1 MCLPRVLPRCKQHCT
16 LGQFS
21 LMIRAGSVE
30 AIKKIMRKNVINLVW
45 LSRVLFSCA
54 LLLGPTLANATTV
67 TYILDQSN
75 VLADDVDYLSVMISD
90 NTQGQLD
97 FRVSTLSALSDQA
110 GNNYGIQSF
119 GLNSPGDLSM
129 FILPDGWSAQ
139 YNKTMNEAGMFDVRL
154 AGTGSSRQDPLM
166 FSVIGLTL
174 EDVTPEFAAHVA
186 GFEYAMGVSSAFFYG
201 GRPAEVPLPATAI
214 IFLSGIFGLA
224 GFARRRTAS
233 VN

>member
-1 MCLPRVLPRCKQHCT
+1 M
-16 LGQFS
+16 
-21 LMIRAGSVE
+21 
-30 AIKKIMRKNVINLVW
+30 NLVW
-45 LSRVLFSCA
+45 LSRVLFCCA
-54 LLLGPTLANATTV
+54 LLLGPTVTSATTV

-90 NTQGQLD
+90 NTEGQLD
-97 FRVSTLSALSDQA
+97 FRVSTLSPLSDQA

-119 GLNSPGDLSM
+119 GLNSLGDLSM
-129 FILPDGWSAQ
+129 FILPDGWRAQ
-139 YNKTMNEAGMFDVRL
+139 YNKNMSEAGKFDVRL

-166 FSVIGLTL
+166 FSVVGLTL

-186 GFEYAMGVSSAFFYG
+186 GFEYDMGACSNSGGAKPGIQGCGETVNSGFFYG
-201 GRPAEVPLPATAI
+201 GRAKGIPLPPAAI
-214 IFLSGIFGLA
+214 LLLSGIFGLA

>member
-1 MCLPRVLPRCKQHCT
+1 M
-16 LGQFS
+16 
-21 LMIRAGSVE
+21 
-30 AIKKIMRKNVINLVW
+30 NLVW
-45 LSRVLFSCA
+45 LFRVLLCCA
-54 LLLGPTLANATTV
+54 LLLGPTLTSATTV

-90 NTQGQLD
+90 NTEGQLD
-97 FRVSTLSALSDQA
+97 FRVSTLSPLSDQA

-129 FILPDGWSAQ
+129 FILPDGWRAQ
-139 YNKTMNEAGMFDVRL
+139 YNKNMSEAGKFDVRL

-166 FSVIGLTL
+166 FSVVGLTL

-186 GFEYAMGVSSAFFYG
+186 GFEYAMGACSNSGGAKPGIQGCGETVNSGFFYG
-201 GRPAEVPLPATAI
+201 GRAKGIPLPPAAI
-214 IFLSGIFGLA
+214 LLLSGIFGLA

>member
-1 MCLPRVLPRCKQHCT
+1 M
-16 LGQFS
+16 
-21 LMIRAGSVE
+21 
-30 AIKKIMRKNVINLVW
+30 NLVW
-45 LSRVLFSCA
+45 LFRVLLCCA
-54 LLLGPTLANATTV
+54 LLLGPTLTSATTV

-90 NTQGQLD
+90 NTEGQLD

-119 GLNSPGDLSM
+119 GLNSLGDLSM
-129 FILPDGWSAQ
+129 FILPDGWRAQ
-139 YNKTMNEAGMFDVRL
+139 YNKNMSEAGKFDVRL

-166 FSVIGLTL
+166 FSVVGLTL

-186 GFEYAMGVSSAFFYG
+186 GFEYAMGACSNSGGAKPGIQGCGETVNSGFFYG
-201 GRPAEVPLPATAI
+201 GRAKGIPLPPAAI
-214 IFLSGIFGLA
+214 LLLSGIFGLA